1 MAMES
6 MEVYKRIFE
15 NNPDPLFVVNLAG
28 QIVNLNAR
36 VEQVFGFTRDEL
48 LGEPIER
55 LIPNRFARGHLQHRA
70 RFARMPTVRQ
80 MRSRSFQ
87 LYALRKDQ
95 VEVPVDIMIS
105 PFQVDNEPLVLC
117 AVRDVSEAFAAQQQL
132 RRRTAEL
139 EAAHE
144 QMKILASRDGLTELL
159 NRRAFQ
165 EQVEWM
171 LRHAV
176 RRFERFSLL
185 MIDLD
190 FFKRVNDQFGHA
202 EGDRVLRAMAET
214 LRATCRQNDLAA
226 RFGGEE
232 FAVALPDTDASGGL
246 VAAETLR
253 IAIASADGSHTP
265 VTASIGVATYVP
277 SEGLPQRQCT
287 IQQLI
292 GDADRALYAAKHA
305 GRNRAIHVNSLP
317 PE

>member
-6 MEVYKRIFE
+6 IEVYKRIFE
-15 NNPDPLFVVNLAG
+15 SNPDPLFVVNLAG
-28 QIVNLNAR
+28 QIVNVNAR
-36 VEQVFGFTRDEL
+36 VEQVFGFRPDEL

-55 LIPNRFARGHLQHRA
+55 LIPNRFASGHLQHRA
-70 RFARMPTVRQ
+70 RFARMPMVRK

-95 VEVPVDIMIS
+95 AEIPVDIMIS
-105 PFQVDNEPLVLC
+105 PFQADNESLVLC

-132 RRRTAEL
+132 RQRTAEL

-171 LRHAV
+171 LRNAV

-185 MIDLD
+185 LIDLD

-202 EGDRVLRAMAET
+202 EGDRVLRAIAET
-214 LRATCRQNDLAA
+214 LRTNCRQNDVAA

-232 FAVALPDTDASGGL
+232 FAVALPDTGASGGL
-246 VAAETLR
+246 VAAEMLR
-253 IAIASADGSHTP
+253 IAIASADGPQTSI
-265 VTASIGVATYVP
+265 TASIGVATYVP

-292 GDADRALYAAKHA
+292 DDADRALYAAKHA